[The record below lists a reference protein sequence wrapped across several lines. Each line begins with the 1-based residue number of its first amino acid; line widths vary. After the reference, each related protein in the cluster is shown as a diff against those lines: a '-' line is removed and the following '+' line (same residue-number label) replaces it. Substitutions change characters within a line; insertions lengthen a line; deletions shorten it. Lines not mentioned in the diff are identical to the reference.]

1 MTENGRINYGDLNGG
16 LGKGCGPTLMSFVIT
31 ALIILVGLMGL
42 TGCRTIKES
51 EMTSESHRMTE
62 LFDRMD
68 SLFRYTSTWQ
78 QDIYSK
84 QSSLVDSFRQNEKR
98 DSSHTV
104 VLNEKGDTVRER
116 IVIYHEIEKDHSS
129 EKEVSEMWMHR
140 FEHVDSMLQMSIE
153 KQERTDSLL
162 SEYKKIVEKQP
173 TFKERIIL
181 EYGGYAILIVLILI
195 IYGIFRLT
203 KKFMPQWQH
212 KVFS

>member
-1 MTENGRINYGDLNGG
+1 MTWKEYKYWFFKTYSNQDP
-16 LGKGCGPTLMSFVIT
+16 KGCGPVLMMYGIIAFILI
-31 ALIILVGLMGL
+31 ALC
-42 TGCRTIKES
+42 GCRSTKYMES
-51 EMTSESHRMTE
+51 SNESHRMTE

-84 QSSLVDSFRQNEKR
+84 QSSLVDSFRHNEKR

-116 IVIYHEIEKDHSS
+116 IVIYHEVEKDHSS
-129 EKEVSEMWMHR
+129 EKEESEMWMHR
-140 FEHVDSMLQMSIE
+140 FERVDSMLQMSIE

-162 SEYKKIVEKQP
+162 SEYKKIAEKQP

-181 EYGGYAILIVLILI
+181 EYGGYAILIVFILI
-195 IYGIFRLT
+195 ILGFCWFI
-203 KKFMPQWQH
+203 KKILPRWQQH
-212 KVFS
+212 N

>member
-1 MTENGRINYGDLNGG
+1 MTENGRISYNDLNGG
-16 LGKGCGPTLMSFVIT
+16 LGKGCGPTLMTYCIIAFILI
-31 ALIILVGLMGL
+31 ALC
-42 TGCRTIKES
+42 GCRSTKYMES
-51 EMTSESHRMTE
+51 NNESHRMTE

-116 IVIYHEIEKDHSS
+116 IVIYHEVEKDHSS
-129 EKEVSEMWMHR
+129 EKEESEMWMHR
-140 FEHVDSMLQMSIE
+140 FERVDSMLQMSIE

-162 SEYKKIVEKQP
+162 SEYKKIAEKQP

-181 EYGGYAILIVLILI
+181 EYGGYAILIVFILI
-195 IYGIFRLT
+195 ILGFCLFI
-203 KKFMPQWQH
+203 KKILPRWQQH
-212 KVFS
+212 N

>member
-1 MTENGRINYGDLNGG
+1 MTWKEYKYWFFKTYSNQDP
-16 LGKGCGPTLMSFVIT
+16 KGCGPTLMTYGIIAFILI
-31 ALIILVGLMGL
+31 ALC
-42 TGCRTIKES
+42 GCRSTKYMES
-51 EMTSESHRMTE
+51 SNESHRMTE

-84 QSSLVDSFRQNEKR
+84 QSSLVDSFRHNEKR

-116 IVIYHEIEKDHSS
+116 IVIYHEVEKDHSS
-129 EKEVSEMWMHR
+129 EKEESEMWMHR
-140 FEHVDSMLQMSIE
+140 FECVDSMLQMSIE

-162 SEYKKIVEKQP
+162 SEYKKIAEKQP

-181 EYGGYAILIVLILI
+181 EYGGYAILIVFILI
-195 IYGIFRLT
+195 ILCFCWFI
-203 KKFMPQWQH
+203 KKILPRWQQH
-212 KVFS
+212 N